1 MKRETILRRI
11 KKKVKIWDV
20 VVIGGGATGLG
31 IAVDAASRGY
41 KTLLVEQVDFAKG
54 TSSRSTKLVHGGVRY
69 LQQGDIALVFEAL
82 KERGLMFKN
91 APHLVTNQA
100 FVIPSYDWWGGPF
113 YTVGLKVYDIMAG
126 KLGLGPSRMLKR
138 EEAIE
143 ALPTVE
149 RTGLKGGT
157 VYHDGQFD
165 DSRMAISLAQTCI
178 DYGGSVINYCKVTEL
193 LKTNELITGVVV
205 VDQLSGEEFKIKS
218 KVVVN
223 ATGVF
228 VDDILQLDEPGAR
241 QTIVASQGIHLVLP
255 RYFLPNDSAVMVPHT
270 PDGRVMFAVPWHNH
284 VIVGTT
290 DTLVENHSLEPVAKE
305 PEIDFLLETAG
316 QYLTKH
322 PSRADVL
329 SVFAGLRPLTKPDDD
344 KKETK
349 EISRGHKIVISLS
362 GLITITGGKWTTYR
376 KMAEDV
382 VEKAAML
389 GGLPERECI
398 TRHMPI
404 HGYRMDIDPYNDPMA
419 PYGLDKEN
427 VLALEED
434 NPEWEGFLSEELQI
448 RKSQVIWAVREEMA
462 QTVEDVLARRT
473 RALFLNAAESIRL
486 APEVAEMMAKEM
498 NKDSVWIDQQV
509 TDYNEIANN
518 YVIKIK

>member
-1 MKRETILRRI
+1 MKRETILKRI

-31 IAVDAASRGY
+31 IAVDAVSRGY

-113 YTVGLKVYDIMAG
+113 YTIGLKVYDIMAG
-126 KLGLGPSRMLKR
+126 KLGLGPSKMLNR

-149 RTGLKGGT
+149 RTDLKGGT

-165 DSRMAISLAQTCI
+165 DSRMAISLAQTCM

-193 LKTNELITGVVV
+193 IKTNNLVTGVVA
-205 VDQLSGEEFKIKS
+205 VDQLTGEEFKIKS

-241 QTIVASQGIHLVLP
+241 QTIVPSQGIHLVLP
-255 RYFLPNDSAVMVPHT
+255 RDFLPNDSAVMVPHT

-284 VIVGTT
+284 IVVGTT
-290 DTLVENHSLEPVAKE
+290 DTLVESHSLEPVAME
-305 PEIDFLLETAG
+305 TEIDFLLETAG

-322 PSRADVL
+322 PTRADVL
-329 SVFAGLRPLTKPDDD
+329 SVFAGLRPLAKPDDD

-382 VEKAAML
+382 VEKVIML

-419 PYGLDKEN
+419 PYGIDKEN
-427 VLALEED
+427 VLALEEE
-434 NPEWEGFLSEELQI
+434 NPEWEGLLSEELQI

-473 RALFLNAAESIRL
+473 RALFLNAGESIRL
-486 APEVAEMMAKEM
+486 APEVAEMM
-498 NKDSVWIDQQV
+498 
-509 TDYNEIANN
+509 EIGRAH
-518 YVIKIK
+518 V

>member
-1 MKRETILRRI
+1 MKRETILKRI

-113 YTVGLKVYDIMAG
+113 YTIGLKVYDIMAG
-126 KLGLGPSRMLKR
+126 KLGLGPSKMLNR

-149 RTGLKGGT
+149 RTDLKGGT

-165 DSRMAISLAQTCI
+165 DSRMAISLAQTCM

-193 LKTNELITGVVV
+193 LKTNNLVSGVMA
-205 VDQLSGEEFKIKS
+205 VDQLTGEEFKIKS

-241 QTIVASQGIHLVLP
+241 QTIVPSQGIHLVLP
-255 RYFLPNDSAVMVPHT
+255 RDFLPNESAVMVPHT

-284 VIVGTT
+284 IVVGTT
-290 DTLVENHSLEPVAKE
+290 DTLVESHSLEPVAME
-305 PEIDFLLETAG
+305 SEIDFLLETAG

-322 PSRADVL
+322 PTRADVL
-329 SVFAGLRPLTKPDDD
+329 SVFAGLRPLAKPDDD

-382 VEKAAML
+382 VEKVAML
-389 GGLPERECI
+389 GGFPERECI

-419 PYGLDKEN
+419 PYGIDKEN
-427 VLALEED
+427 VLALEEE

-473 RALFLNAAESIRL
+473 RALFLNAGESIRL

-498 NKDSVWIDQQV
+498 KKDANWIDQQIA
-509 TDYNEIANN
+509 DYHEIAKN
-518 YVIKIK
+518 YVIKI

>member
-1 MKRETILRRI
+1 MKRETILKRI

-113 YTVGLKVYDIMAG
+113 YTIGLKVYDIMAG
-126 KLGLGPSRMLKR
+126 KLGLGPSKMLNR

-149 RTGLKGGT
+149 RTDLKGGT

-165 DSRMAISLAQTCI
+165 DSRMAISLAQTCM

-193 LKTNELITGVVV
+193 LKTNNLVSGVMA
-205 VDQLSGEEFKIKS
+205 VDQLTGEEFKIKS

-241 QTIVASQGIHLVLP
+241 QTIVPSQGIHLVLP
-255 RYFLPNDSAVMVPHT
+255 RDFLPNDSAVMVPHT

-284 VIVGTT
+284 IVVGTT
-290 DTLVENHSLEPVAKE
+290 DTLVETHSLEPVAME
-305 PEIDFLLETAG
+305 TEIDFLLETAG

-322 PSRADVL
+322 PTRADVL
-329 SVFAGLRPLTKPDDD
+329 SVFAGLRPLAKPDDD

-382 VEKAAML
+382 VEKVAML
-389 GGLPERECI
+389 GGFPERECI

-419 PYGLDKEN
+419 PYGIDKEN
-427 VLALEED
+427 VLALEEEH
-434 NPEWEGFLSEELQI
+434 PEWEGFLSEELQI

-473 RALFLNAAESIRL
+473 RALFLNAGESIRL

-498 NKDSVWIDQQV
+498 KKDAIWIDQQIA
-509 TDYNEIANN
+509 DYHEIAKN
-518 YVIKIK
+518 YVIKI

>member
-1 MKRETILRRI
+1 MKRETILKRI

-113 YTVGLKVYDIMAG
+113 YTIGLKVYDIMAG
-126 KLGLGPSRMLKR
+126 KLGLGPSKMLNR

-149 RTGLKGGT
+149 RTDLKGGT

-165 DSRMAISLAQTCI
+165 DSRMAISLAQTCM

-193 LKTNELITGVVV
+193 LKTNNLVSGVMA
-205 VDQLSGEEFKIKS
+205 VDQLTGEEFKIKS

-241 QTIVASQGIHLVLP
+241 QTIVPSQGIHLVLP
-255 RYFLPNDSAVMVPHT
+255 RDFLPNESAVMVPHT

-284 VIVGTT
+284 IVVGTT
-290 DTLVENHSLEPVAKE
+290 DTLVESHSLEPVAME
-305 PEIDFLLETAG
+305 TEIDFLLETAG

-322 PSRADVL
+322 PTRADVL
-329 SVFAGLRPLTKPDDD
+329 SVFAGLRPLAKPDDD

-382 VEKAAML
+382 VEKVAML
-389 GGLPERECI
+389 GGFPERECI

-419 PYGLDKEN
+419 PYGIDKEN
-427 VLALEED
+427 VLALEEE
-434 NPEWEGFLSEELQI
+434 NPEWEGFLSEELLI

-473 RALFLNAAESIRL
+473 RALFLNAGESIRL

-498 NKDSVWIDQQV
+498 KKDANWIDQQIA
-509 TDYNEIANN
+509 DYHEIAKN
-518 YVIKIK
+518 YVIKI

>member
-1 MKRETILRRI
+1 MKRETILKRI

-113 YTVGLKVYDIMAG
+113 YTIGLKVYDIMAG
-126 KLGLGPSRMLKR
+126 KLGLGPSKMLNR

-149 RTGLKGGT
+149 RTDLKGGT

-165 DSRMAISLAQTCI
+165 DSRMAISLAQTCM

-193 LKTNELITGVVV
+193 LKTNNLISGVMA
-205 VDQLSGEEFKIKS
+205 VDQLTGEEFKIKS

-241 QTIVASQGIHLVLP
+241 QTIVPSQGIHLVLP
-255 RYFLPNDSAVMVPHT
+255 RDFLPNDSAVMVPHT

-284 VIVGTT
+284 VVVGTT
-290 DTLVENHSLEPVAKE
+290 DTLVESHSLEPVAME
-305 PEIDFLLETAG
+305 TEIDFLLETAG

-322 PSRADVL
+322 PTRADVL
-329 SVFAGLRPLTKPDDD
+329 SVFAGLRPLAKPDDD

-382 VEKAAML
+382 VEKVAML
-389 GGLPERECI
+389 GGFPERECI

-419 PYGLDKEN
+419 PYGIDKEN
-427 VLALEED
+427 VLALEEE

-473 RALFLNAAESIRL
+473 RALFLNAGESIRL

-498 NKDSVWIDQQV
+498 KKDANWIDQQIA
-509 TDYNEIANN
+509 DYHEIAKN
-518 YVIKIK
+518 YVIKI